1 MFLQS
6 VIAENFH
13 GFLYE
18 HIINISFLFINN
30 HLLYQQFVK

>member
-18 HIINISFLFINN
+18 HIIDITFLFINN
-30 HLLYQQFVK
+30 HSLYQPFVK